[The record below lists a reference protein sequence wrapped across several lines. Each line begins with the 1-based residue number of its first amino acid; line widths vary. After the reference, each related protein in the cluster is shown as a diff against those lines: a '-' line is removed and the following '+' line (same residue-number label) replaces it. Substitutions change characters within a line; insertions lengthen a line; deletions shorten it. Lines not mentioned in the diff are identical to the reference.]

1 MLSNKDPMPSDK
13 DPVCAARRACAL
25 RAVGV
30 AGLLALAPFVAACG
44 GSSGGKIAASASVG
58 SSAAKVSV
66 STSPLPS
73 LSGSAG
79 PLHVGQN
86 VTLTG
91 TVDKVLIPGGFL
103 FSMTANGQSEDVLVG
118 TISGAQAKEGDA
130 VTVTGTV
137 ASVNVTQ
144 LTQQFGSQ
152 LTPQAKQQLQKFNGS
167 NIVNASNVQLGGAS
181 ASASVS
187 MSASG

>member
-1 MLSNKDPMPSDK
+1 M
-13 DPVCAARRACAL
+13 CAVRRASAL
-25 RAVGV
+25 RAVGI
-30 AGLLALAPFVAACG
+30 AGMLALAPFVAACG
-44 GSSGGKIAASASVG
+44 GSSGGKVAASASVG
-58 SSAAKVSV
+58 ASGAKVSV

-73 LSGSAG
+73 VSGSAG

-91 TVDKVLIPGGFL
+91 TVDHVLIPGGFI
-103 FSMTANGQSEDVLVG
+103 FTMSANGQSEDVLVG
-118 TISGAQAKEGDA
+118 AFSGTQAKEGDA

-137 ASVNVTQ
+137 ASVNVAQ

-152 LTPQAKQQLQKFNGS
+152 LTPQAKQQLQKLNGS
-167 NIVNASNVQLGGAS
+167 NIVNATNVQMGGAS

-187 MSASG
+187 TSASS